1 METKEIRKEQ
11 EMTELE
17 VLADSKSL
25 DELMQPIMTQLKR
38 DQKFAAVH
46 IYKSALH
53 SVTRFVRQEAESG
66 RQKADAAFPET
77 LFQAGT
83 LKAYEEWLRSNQ
95 ASWNTVSTYMRTLRA
110 VYNRIVPPGTV
121 GHNPKLFDDVY
132 TKINSYAKRALT
144 DEQMQTLM
152 ETDITTLPKGVQCAL
167 AYCLLMF
174 LFRGMAFIDLAHLQ
188 KRDIRG
194 NSITYC
200 RHKTGKQITVRIPH
214 EAMQLLEEF
223 RNTNSGSIYLFP
235 ILDAEADDDRS
246 GGRQPNGEQLYQHY
260 LRALRSFN
268 KKLARVAALL
278 LPGTKLSSYTAR
290 HTWATIAYYAGVHS
304 GIISTAL
311 GHSSIKVTETYF
323 KPFENERVDSA
334 NDKLIVSVLRSKES
348 REIG

>member
-1 METKEIRKEQ
+1 MSVPRHTLYAEIKPQASMDTKEIRKEQ
-11 EMTELE
+11 EMTEAK
-17 VLADSKSL
+17 VLTNSKSL
-25 DELMQPIMTQLKR
+25 DEVIQPIMKQLKT
-38 DQKFAAVH
+38 DQKFAATH
-46 IYKSALH
+46 IFKSTLH
-53 SVTRFVRQEAESG
+53 SVARFARQEAECG

-77 LFQAGT
+77 LFQTGT

-121 GHNPKLFDDVY
+121 GHNPKLFDDVH

-200 RHKTGKQITVRIPH
+200 HRRT
-214 EAMQLLEEF
+214 
-223 RNTNSGSIYLFP
+223 
-235 ILDAEADDDRS
+235 
-246 GGRQPNGEQLYQHY
+246 QLY
-260 LRALRSFN
+260 RAGQEHQSGRRRPFDGHHTDCCRRGHRHP
-268 KKLARVAALL
+268 ARCQ
-278 LPGTKLSSYTAR
+278 
-290 HTWATIAYYAGVHS
+290 YAGGERSVTPHHPVTFGVERRGIYADGNYAVCQQQVSAENSAS
-304 GIISTAL
+304 GFADYL
-311 GHSSIKVTETYF
+311 YRRCF
-323 KPFENERVDSA
+323 DRW
-334 NDKLIVSVLRSKES
+334 
-348 REIG
+348 